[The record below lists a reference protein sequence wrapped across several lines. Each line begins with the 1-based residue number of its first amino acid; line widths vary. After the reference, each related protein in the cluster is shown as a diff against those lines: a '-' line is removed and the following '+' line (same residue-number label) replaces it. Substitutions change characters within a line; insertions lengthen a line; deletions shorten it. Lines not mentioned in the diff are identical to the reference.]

1 MSRFQKH
8 IFICINE
15 RKADDKRGC
24 CASRGSQELLEYIK
38 GRVYESNLKGKV
50 RVNKAGCLD
59 ACAQGPSLVVYPD
72 AVWYA
77 PRNKE
82 DMEEILTKHLQN
94 NKPVER
100 LIAPLKKTIPP
111 A

>member
-24 CASRGSQELLEYIK
+24 CASRGSLELLDYIK
-38 GRVYESNLKGKV
+38 GRVHESDLKGKV

-59 ACAQGPSLVVYPD
+59 KCEDGPSCVVYPEGT
-72 AVWYA
+72 WYSL
-77 PRNKE
+77 PKDEGGLN
-82 DMEEILTKHLQN
+82 EIL
-94 NKPVER
+94 R
-100 LIAPLKKTIPP
+100 PLKDGKPSKMHEME
-111 A
+111 